1 MGITEYEPIQVMDV
15 DQLEEIAFNGGRMP
29 ELLSQA
35 QCVLFQA
42 FRNLYDYAKRVQMP
56 PEQGRREKHE
66 IMRSYKVNRFLEEV
80 EESTVQMWKRI
91 EIAAANYAKSPSVEN
106 ADKLYKAIYR
116 VDRREPYGDANGILE
131 NGGGVKCT

>member
-1 MGITEYEPIQVMDV
+1 MEVTEYQPVQLMDV
-15 DQLEEIAFNGGRMP
+15 EQLEDIAFNGGQMP
-29 ELLSQA
+29 DLRSQA
-35 QCVLFQA
+35 QCALFQA

-66 IMRSYKVNRFLEEV
+66 ILRAYKINRFLEEV

-106 ADKLYKAIYR
+106 ADNLYEAIYQAKR
-116 VDRREPYGDANGILE
+116 KGAGL
-131 NGGGVKCT
+131 

>member
-1 MGITEYEPIQVMDV
+1 MDVTEYQPVQVMDV
-15 DQLEEIAFNGGRMP
+15 DQLEDIAYNGGQMP
-29 ELLSQA
+29 DLRSQA

-66 IMRSYKVNRFLEEV
+66 IMQAYKINRFLEEV
-80 EESTVQMWKRI
+80 EESNVQMWKRI

-106 ADKLYKAIYR
+106 ADKLYEAIYR
-116 VDRREPYGDANGILE
+116 AKLKGA
-131 NGGGVKCT
+131 

>member
-1 MGITEYEPIQVMDV
+1 MEVSEYQPIQVMDV
-15 DQLEEIAFNGGRMP
+15 DQLEDIAFNGGQMP
-29 ELLSQA
+29 DLRSQA

-42 FRNLYDYAKRVQMP
+42 FRNLYDYAKRVQMS

-66 IMRSYKVNRFLEEV
+66 IMQAYKINRFLEEV

-106 ADKLYKAIYR
+106 ADKLYEAIYR
-116 VDRREPYGDANGILE
+116 VKRKGA
-131 NGGGVKCT
+131 